1 MMIFGLLLLHVSCT
15 TAVNIGFAQKKGGK
29 TGIVL
34 TSSKFKKRYFKVED
48 NLLGYY
54 KKEASKKPQKPGLP
68 TQAGIYYTTD
78 PSHVTGNELI
88 MWSAGLESMAFTD
101 IIAKPQRIGND
112 DWIQH
117 LKFDDTDSLEQ
128 WIAKLSQVCTVNET
142 NSEDWAAIQEE
153 ALARGWTMEIGV
165 ALKKGSSNKKNW
177 KPRTFKLYKDSR
189 TAQISLDYYRRPDFF
204 LREWFHDGI
213 GWGPFGSTHEYGEY
227 TRVQRIYSSPKVIPA
242 SAGGGVVW
250 DMTGKEDRRIRNEH
264 LKDQLPIRDHDDVL
278 ELRGQLSIEEG
289 GTIFITKDYVNRNNF
304 MKDYVKINDHVK
316 YYTRHYHLVV
326 WSGEHGG
333 KSTREIYDAAPISTP
348 GVTSWSQILDFHS
361 PEARSAWINNL
372 KETCK
377 KSEIGFQELTPV
389 ADLMHMKRHRDELKL
404 AVSKRT

>member
-1 MMIFGLLLLHVSCT
+1 MIFGLLLLHVSCT
-15 TAVNIGFAQKKGGK
+15 TAAPVNIGFAQKKGGK
-29 TGIVL
+29 TGILL

-54 KKEASKKPQKPGLP
+54 KKEASTTPQKPGLP

-78 PSHVTGNELI
+78 PYHVTENELI

-117 LKFDDTDSLEQ
+117 LKFDDKDSLDQ
-128 WIAKLSQVCTVNET
+128 WISKLSQVCTVNET
-142 NSEDWAAIQEE
+142 VSEDWAAKHEE

-165 ALKKGSSNKKNW
+165 ALKKGSRVHNW

-204 LREWFHDGI
+204 LREWFHEDL
-213 GWGPFGSTHEYGEY
+213 GSNHEYSEY
-227 TRVQRIYSSPKVIPA
+227 TTLYDS
-242 SAGGGVVW
+242 
-250 DMTGKEDRRIRNEH
+250 TGKADVRIPNEH

>member
-1 MMIFGLLLLHVSCT
+1 MG
-15 TAVNIGFAQKKGGK
+15 GGK

-54 KKEASKKPQKPGLP
+54 KKEASTTPQKPGLP

-78 PSHVTGNELI
+78 PYHVTENQLI

-112 DWIQH
+112 WIQH
-117 LKFDDTDSLEQ
+117 LKFDDKDSLDQ
-128 WIAKLSQVCTVNET
+128 WISKLRQVCTVNET
-142 NSEDWAAIQEE
+142 VSEDWAAIST
-153 ALARGWTMEIGV
+153 ARGWTMEIGV
-165 ALKKGSSNKKNW
+165 ALKKGSRVHNW
-177 KPRTFKLYKDSR
+177 KRRIFKLYKDSR
-189 TAQISLDYYRRPDFF
+189 TAQISLDYYKK
-204 LREWFHDGI
+204 
-213 GWGPFGSTHEYGEY
+213 Y
-227 TRVQRIYSSPKVIPA
+227 
-242 SAGGGVVW
+242 
-250 DMTGKEDRRIRNEH
+250 DRYNT
-264 LKDQLPIRDHDDVL
+264 LLPIRDHDDVL

-289 GTIFITKDYVNRNNF
+289 GTIFITKDYVKDRNNF
-304 MKDYVKINDHVK
+304 MKDYVKKHNLHFQDLRRLEREWDL
-316 YYTRHYHLVV
+316 TRHYELVV

-361 PEARSAWINNL
+361 PEARSDWINNL

-377 KSEIGFQELTPV
+377 KSEIGFKELTPV

-404 AVSKRT
+404 GVSKRTGVSYQYSVVQ

>member
-1 MMIFGLLLLHVSCT
+1 MGRIHEIHTRNKMMIFGLLLLHVSCT

-54 KKEASKKPQKPGLP
+54 KKEASTTPQKRGLP

-78 PSHVTGNELI
+78 PNHVTENELI

-112 DWIQH
+112 WIQH
-117 LKFDDTDSLEQ
+117 LKFDDRDSQTSLDQ
-128 WIAKLSQVCTVNET
+128 WISKLSQVCTVNKT
-142 NSEDWAAIQEE
+142 DSEDWAAKQKE
-153 ALARGWTMEIGV
+153 ACWTMEIGV
-165 ALKKGSSNKKNW
+165 ALKKGSRVHNW

-189 TAQISLDYYRRPDFF
+189 TAQISLDYYKQ
-204 LREWFHDGI
+204 
-213 GWGPFGSTHEYGEY
+213 Y
-227 TRVQRIYSSPKVIPA
+227 
-242 SAGGGVVW
+242 
-250 DMTGKEDRRIRNEH
+250 DRYNT
-264 LKDQLPIRDHDDVL
+264 LLPIRDHDDVL

-289 GTIFITKDYVNRNNF
+289 GTIFITKDYVKRNNF
-304 MKDYVKINDHVK
+304 MKDYVKINNHVK

-333 KSTREIYDAAPISTP
+333 KSTREIYDAPISTP

-361 PEARSAWINNL
+361 PVARYAWINNL

-377 KSEIGFQELTPV
+377 QSEIGFQELTPV
-389 ADLMHMKRHRDELKL
+389 ADLMHMKSHRDELKL

>member
-1 MMIFGLLLLHVSCT
+1 M
-15 TAVNIGFAQKKGGK
+15 
-29 TGIVL
+29 
-34 TSSKFKKRYFKVED
+34 
-48 NLLGYY
+48 
-54 KKEASKKPQKPGLP
+54 SKK
-68 TQAGIYYTTD
+68 
-78 PSHVTGNELI
+78 
-88 MWSAGLESMAFTD
+88 
-101 IIAKPQRIGND
+101 
-112 DWIQH
+112 WI
-117 LKFDDTDSLEQ
+117 S
-128 WIAKLSQVCTVNET
+128 KLSQVCTVNKT
-142 NSEDWAAIQEE
+142 VSEDWAAKQKE

-165 ALKKGSSNKKNW
+165 ALKKGSSTHNW

-204 LREWFHDGI
+204 LREWFHEDL
-213 GWGPFGSTHEYGEY
+213 GSKYEYDEY
-227 TRVQRIYSSPKVIPA
+227 TTYYDS
-242 SAGGGVVW
+242 
-250 DMTGKEDRRIRNEH
+250 TGKKDVRIRNEH
-264 LKDQLPIRDHDDVL
+264 LKHQLPIRDHDDVL

-304 MKDYVKINDHVK
+304 MKDYVKIHDNAISQG
-316 YYTRHYHLVV
+316 YWTTHYHLVV

-361 PEARSAWINNL
+361 PEARSDWINNL

-377 KSEIGFQELTPV
+377 KSEIGFKELTPV